1 LTLGMVHEKG
11 GAMSEPRSLL
21 AGLERGAHLLS
32 AGLIALGVLAAV
44 VPALAGAPVVIIVGG
59 LLALAGGARAYFG
72 WGAWSAGKGPRGLVV
87 GGLALACGL
96 ALVLNPVS
104 TLGAVSLLVAAYLLI
119 DGVAALLFAGGSRET
134 EGRAWLY
141 GEAIM
146 SIVLGVSMWI
156 GWPLSGLR
164 ALGVLVGAKLV
175 SAGVVVSRVEHGLG
189 RVQAGVAAA
198 RARLDR

>member
-72 WGAWSAGKGPRGLVV
+72 GGAWSAGKGPRGLVV

>member
-1 LTLGMVHEKG
+1 
-11 GAMSEPRSLL
+11 MSEPRSLL
-21 AGLERGAHLLS
+21 AGLGRGVHLLS
-32 AGLIALGVLAAV
+32 AGLIGLGVLAAV
-44 VPALAGAPVVIIVGG
+44 APALTGAPVVIIVGG

-72 WGAWSAGKGPRGLVV
+72 WHAWSSGKGSRGFVI

-104 TLGAVSLLVAAYLLI
+104 TLGAVSMLVAAYLLI
-119 DGVAALLFAGGSRET
+119 DGVAALLFLGGSRET

-141 GEAIM
+141 GEAIV
-146 SIVLGVSMWI
+146 SLLLGVSMWI

-175 SAGVVVSRVEHGLG
+175 SAGVVVRRVEHGLD
-189 RVQAGVAAA
+189 RVQAGVAAV

>member
-1 LTLGMVHEKG
+1 M
-11 GAMSEPRSLL
+11 
-21 AGLERGAHLLS
+21 
-32 AGLIALGVLAAV
+32 
-44 VPALAGAPVVIIVGG
+44 
-59 LLALAGGARAYFG
+59 
-72 WGAWSAGKGPRGLVV
+72 
-87 GGLALACGL
+87 
-96 ALVLNPVS
+96 
-104 TLGAVSLLVAAYLLI
+104 LVAAYLLI
-119 DGVAALLFAGGSRET
+119 DGVAALLFLGGSRET
-134 EGRAWLY
+134 AGRAWLY